1 MLNNTTADALVAS
14 FKSIREMHKQATL
27 DRLEVQRNLA
37 EAVQQARD
45 CEQQY
50 TLRKARISGD
60 VPGKNAEQRAATLLV
75 MLEED
80 EVYTT
85 IFSEAYEHRARA
97 SELEAHVRVKDEE
110 VRALREELHL
120 IANLAGQL
128 Q

>member
-1 MLNNTTADALVAS
+1 VSSNTTADALVAS
-14 FKSIREMHKQATL
+14 FKSIREMHKLATL

-60 VPGKNAEQRAATLLV
+60 VPGRNAEQRAATLLV

-97 SELEAHVRVKDEE
+97 SELEANVRVKDEE